1 MSQTPD
7 ELVQLKAMLR
17 KLQQENQA
25 LEAGRESLTADK
37 KSLTADNL
45 ALESELNIIST
56 ENITLESELNI
67 ISAENI
73 TLKEKLELALAQ
85 LNLNRAKRFGVQ
97 TEKAAKGTF
106 NEAEQHASAAPAH
119 HKKGRQALPEELTRE
134 VTTYTIDEPICDD
147 CGHELHTCGFE

>member
-45 ALESELNIIST
+45 ALESELK
-56 ENITLESELNI
+56 I

>member
-45 ALESELNIIST
+45 A
-56 ENITLESELNI
+56 LESELNI